1 MGTPWGPMGWGKGNG
16 DLWGPRGD
24 PMRTPQDRVGTHGDP
39 METLPKPCPNLALP
53 HPPGSRLRVMV
64 EWTRTIAATRFN
76 CVNGDN
82 GNTDVFRTPTSNFL
96 QNQCKRGQLTRCEA
110 FFQHIPASKQ
120 VLRTPHY
127 VLPNPFT

>member
-1 MGTPWGPMGWGKGNG
+1 MIIVAITNAAHQPPPSHIGF
-16 DLWGPRGD
+16 
-24 PMRTPQDRVGTHGDP
+24 
-39 METLPKPCPNLALP
+39 
-53 HPPGSRLRVMV
+53 HPPITHHNHKVSIVIK
-64 EWTRTIAATRFN
+64 TIAATHFSAETNIN

>member
-1 MGTPWGPMGWGKGNG
+1 MHTIC
-16 DLWGPRGD
+16 
-24 PMRTPQDRVGTHGDP
+24 TYAHTYAQTYAHTYAQ
-39 METLPKPCPNLALP
+39 TLPKPCPELVLSVDWP
-53 HPPGSRLRVMV
+53 SPTPLGSRLRVMV
-64 EWTRTIAATRFN
+64 EWTRTIAATHFN

-82 GNTDVFRTPTSNFL
+82 GNTNVFRTPTSNFL